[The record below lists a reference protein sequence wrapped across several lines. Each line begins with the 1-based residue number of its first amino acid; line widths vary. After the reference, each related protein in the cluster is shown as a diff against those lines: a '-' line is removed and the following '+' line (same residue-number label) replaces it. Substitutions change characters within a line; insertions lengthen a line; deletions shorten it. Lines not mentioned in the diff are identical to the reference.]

1 MPVRVANFAGVLLVL
16 ILLAAPIAAHVALV
30 TQRGTVVAGVLVAAQ
45 AALVAWIG
53 SFAIPSRALRAGA
66 AGLLFLFVLVLSRFV
81 DGGPLAASA
90 VPHAMAYLAL
100 LALFAASLG
109 LRREAVVT
117 TLARRSRGRL
127 PDDVVRYTRRVT
139 WAWCGFFATQ
149 LLASALLLAFAPL
162 NAWSWFINLGNLP
175 LIGVMF
181 GAEYIYRQWRHAARP
196 PERLVDMLRIF
207 RQIRAMPIREDR

>member
-90 VPHAMAYLAL
+90 VPHAMAYLA
-100 LALFAASLG
+100 
-109 LRREAVVT
+109 
-117 TLARRSRGRL
+117 
-127 PDDVVRYTRRVT
+127 
-139 WAWCGFFATQ
+139 W
-149 LLASALLLAFAPL
+149 
-162 NAWSWFINLGNLP
+162 
-175 LIGVMF
+175 
-181 GAEYIYRQWRHAARP
+181 
-196 PERLVDMLRIF
+196 
-207 RQIRAMPIREDR
+207 